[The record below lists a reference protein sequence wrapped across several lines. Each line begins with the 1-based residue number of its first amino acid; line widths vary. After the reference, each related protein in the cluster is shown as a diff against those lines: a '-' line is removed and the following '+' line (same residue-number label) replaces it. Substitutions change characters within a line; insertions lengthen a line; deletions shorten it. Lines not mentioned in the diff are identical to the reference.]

1 MTPLILLVGFLGA
14 GKTTYLRRLLPQL
27 SQLGIEAHI
36 IINDYQNASVDA
48 ELLHDLTE
56 MIVPISGSCVC
67 CGSRDKLLSALE
79 DFDHRPG
86 RVVIIET
93 NGTTDSEELIELL
106 SLAPEL
112 EQFALPTQVSV
123 IDGKRWQKRFW
134 HNGLELDQAKTANH
148 LFVSRTDEIDERRLR
163 KVNESLRHHG
173 LPEKRLD
180 SSQLASLLG
189 KLTNEL
195 QGISGRG
202 DIARKKHGLREH
214 HDDGHEHSGEGHD
227 HGEHN
232 AAEHHFA
239 SFQIDLPELVVR
251 ARLEKFLG
259 GLPDTVIRAKG
270 IVRLVDSPDEY
281 FVFQKV
287 DRFEN
292 VQLFPVGKSVRQSH
306 PLAIFIGPTIPE
318 QEVRASAE
326 RHLF

>member
-14 GKTTYLRRLLPQL
+14 GKTTYLRQFLPQL
-27 SQLGIEAHI
+27 SQLGIKAHV

-67 CGSRDKLLSALE
+67 CGSRDQLLNALE
-79 DFDHRPG
+79 DFDHQPG

-123 IDGKRWQKRFW
+123 VDGKRWQKRFW

-148 LFVSRTDEIDERRLR
+148 LVVSRTDEIDETRLR

-180 SSQLASLLG
+180 SSQMASLLG

-195 QGISGRG
+195 QGISGRS

-214 HDDGHEHSGEGHD
+214 HGYERSGEGHN

-239 SFQIDLPELVVR
+239 SFQIDLPELVAR
-251 ARLEKFLG
+251 ARLEKFLA

-270 IVRLVDSPDEY
+270 IVRLADSPDEY

-292 VQLFPVGKSVRQSH
+292 VQLFPVGKSVRSR
-306 PLAIFIGPTIPE
+306 PLAMFIGPAIPE

-326 RHLF
+326 RDLF

>member
-27 SQLGIEAHI
+27 SKLGIEAHI

-93 NGTTDSEELIELL
+93 NGRTDSEELIELL
-106 SLAPEL
+106 SLATEL

-148 LFVSRTDEIDERRLR
+148 LFVSARMRLMR
-163 KVNESLRHHG
+163 SVS
-173 LPEKRLD
+173 
-180 SSQLASLLG
+180 
-189 KLTNEL
+189 
-195 QGISGRG
+195 
-202 DIARKKHGLREH
+202 
-214 HDDGHEHSGEGHD
+214 
-227 HGEHN
+227 
-232 AAEHHFA
+232 
-239 SFQIDLPELVVR
+239 
-251 ARLEKFLG
+251 
-259 GLPDTVIRAKG
+259 AK
-270 IVRLVDSPDEY
+270 
-281 FVFQKV
+281 
-287 DRFEN
+287 
-292 VQLFPVGKSVRQSH
+292 
-306 PLAIFIGPTIPE
+306 
-318 QEVRASAE
+318 
-326 RHLF
+326 

>member
-86 RVVIIET
+86 RVVIIEA

-106 SLAPEL
+106 SLAPTL
-112 EQFALPTQVSV
+112 EQFAPPTQVSV

-148 LFVSRTDEIDERRLR
+148 LFVSRTDEIDKTRLR

-173 LPEKRLD
+173 LPLETPGLQ
-180 SSQLASLLG
+180 SIGFPIGQ
-189 KLTNEL
+189 TN
-195 QGISGRG
+195 
-202 DIARKKHGLREH
+202 
-214 HDDGHEHSGEGHD
+214 
-227 HGEHN
+227 
-232 AAEHHFA
+232 
-239 SFQIDLPELVVR
+239 
-251 ARLEKFLG
+251 
-259 GLPDTVIRAKG
+259 
-270 IVRLVDSPDEY
+270 
-281 FVFQKV
+281 
-287 DRFEN
+287 
-292 VQLFPVGKSVRQSH
+292 
-306 PLAIFIGPTIPE
+306 
-318 QEVRASAE
+318 
-326 RHLF
+326 

>member
-14 GKTTYLRRLLPQL
+14 GKTTYLMRLLPQL

-48 ELLHDLTE
+48 ELLQKLTE
-56 MIVPISGSCVC
+56 VIVPISGSCVC

-79 DFDHRPG
+79 EFDHRPG

-112 EQFALPTQVSV
+112 EQFAPPTQVSV

-148 LFVSRTDEIDERRLR
+148 LFVSRTDEIDDTRLR

-173 LPEKRLD
+173 LPENRLD
-180 SSQLASLLG
+180 SSQMASLLG

-195 QGISGRG
+195 QGISGRS
-202 DIARKKHGLREH
+202 DIAR
-214 HDDGHEHSGEGHD
+214 
-227 HGEHN
+227 
-232 AAEHHFA
+232 
-239 SFQIDLPELVVR
+239 
-251 ARLEKFLG
+251 
-259 GLPDTVIRAKG
+259 
-270 IVRLVDSPDEY
+270 
-281 FVFQKV
+281 
-287 DRFEN
+287 
-292 VQLFPVGKSVRQSH
+292 
-306 PLAIFIGPTIPE
+306 
-318 QEVRASAE
+318 RASRRWA
-326 RHLF
+326 

>member
-1 MTPLILLVGFLGA
+1 MTPLILIIGFLGA

-134 HNGLELDQAKTANH
+134 HNSLELDQAKTANH

-189 KLTNEL
+189 KLIKEL
-195 QGISGRG
+195 QGISSRG
-202 DIARKKHGLREH
+202 DIARKKHDLREH
-214 HDDGHEHSGEGHD
+214 HDDGREHSGKGHN

-239 SFQIDLPELVVR
+239 SFQIDLPELVIR
-251 ARLEKFLG
+251 AGLEKFLG